1 MTLLLSSPSNSFPKT
16 SDKSKAVSKDE
27 NLAFITILEPPS
39 HMINIVNQYKDR
51 MFLRMCIKQV
61 ATMIYGFM
69 LTCLLERLLFILK
82 ISPNNQNKMVSM
94 GKSYEFLIETKYMV
108 IIFVPKAM
116 SYDYVES
123 LQVNLMSRL

>member
-1 MTLLLSSPSNSFPKT
+1 
-16 SDKSKAVSKDE
+16 
-27 NLAFITILEPPS
+27 
-39 HMINIVNQYKDR
+39 
-51 MFLRMCIKQV
+51 
-61 ATMIYGFM
+61 MIYGFM